1 MEFRLAAASC
11 CKLHSRILWWHK
23 FVSSPPSSCS
33 LGFSMTQICIKPSSS
48 HLQSWILD
56 VAFLCQINIRDCNFM
71 RDDMFFFVNKKKSE
85 TATSWG
91 KTHFCV
97 IINQSMQFP
106 WRLKNWLMAL
116 PISYLST
123 WVLDN
128 KTTLGWGNRHILAAL
143 NFNCWNFQPQN
154 LSTSSQECLFSHQF

>member
-1 MEFRLAAASC
+1 MVATSSSMEFRLAAASG
-11 CKLHSRILWWHK
+11 CKLQSRILNDTNLHQALLLPLAVLDSRCRI
-23 FVSSPPSSCS
+23 FVSN
-33 LGFSMTQICIKPSSS
+33 QYQR
-48 HLQSWILD
+48 LQLHEGWH
-56 VAFLCQINIRDCNFM
+56 VFCQQ
-71 RDDMFFFVNKKKSE
+71 KKSQ
-85 TATSWG
+85 TATSLG

-143 NFNCWNFQPQN
+143 NFNCWNFQSQN